1 MPITVNIKEAKSILI
16 EAFKSKLVP
25 MMVGS
30 PAIGKSSIV
39 HEIAKKYGL
48 KLIDLRLSQ
57 CDPTDLLGFPYIDQ
71 KRQKAMYMP
80 MSTFPIK
87 GDEIPEGF
95 NGWLLFLDEFNSADR
110 DVQKASYKLILDRM
124 IGEFELH
131 SDVYIVC
138 AGNKATDGAIVEDMS
153 TALRSRLIH
162 LELRVDFGNWIE
174 WASDNG
180 IDHRITS
187 FLNFKPGLLDTF
199 KADMVDKTYASP
211 RTWEF
216 ANRLITQMGLEHDLL
231 LPALAGTLSEGVAR
245 EFIAFT
251 KIYQSLPTLDKIRK
265 APTTIEIPDEP
276 SILYAI
282 TGLIGHRVTEENI
295 KDLMMFV
302 ERMPLEYQVVCL
314 QDISRRH
321 PKLGDHAEVKAWI
334 KQNATQLL

>member
-1 MPITVNIKEAKSILI
+1 MSITVNIKEAETILV
-16 EAFKSKLVP
+16 EAFKAKLVP

-39 HEIAKKYGL
+39 HQIAKKYGL

-71 KRQKAMYMP
+71 ARKKAMYMP
-80 MSTFPIK
+80 MSSFPVK
-87 GDEIPEGF
+87 GDAIPEGF

-110 DVQKASYKLILDRM
+110 DVQKAAYKLILDRM
-124 IGEFELH
+124 IGEFDLH
-131 SDVYIVC
+131 PEVYLVC

-162 LELRVDFGNWIE
+162 IELRVDFAKWIE
-174 WASDNG
+174 WASENG

-216 ANRLITQMGLEHDLL
+216 ANRLLTQMGIEHNLL
-231 LPALAGTLSEGVAR
+231 VPTLAGTISEGVAR
-245 EFIAFT
+245 EFVAFT
-251 KIYQSLPTLDKIRK
+251 KIYQNLPTLDKIRR
-265 APTTIEIPDEP
+265 APTTIDMPDEP
-276 SILYAI
+276 SILYAL

-295 KDLMMFV
+295 KDLMLFV
-302 ERMPLEYQVVCL
+302 ERMPIEYQMVCL
-314 QDISRRH
+314 QDIIKRH
-321 PKLGDHAEVKAWI
+321 PKLESHSEVKAWI
-334 KQNATQLL
+334 KTNAKQLL